1 MTSAQLFYVINL
13 LIYAGVDIIACLGL
27 SQQFGV
33 AGVTNFGFIIFQAAG
48 AYTAAILSLPS
59 QAANG
64 GFQSYIG
71 GWNLPWPIPWI
82 GAMIV
87 GGLIALPFTFL
98 VGRRL
103 RGDFAAVG
111 LLVTAVMANLL
122 VTNYRPALNG
132 VRRAVPGA
140 RSAAGRVQ
148 PAVRRA
154 TSGCTR
160 PSRSSWPPRST
171 GWCGG

>member
-1 MTSAQLFYVINL
+1 MPSADIFYIVNL
-13 LIYAGVDIIACLGL
+13 LVYAGVDAVACLGL

-48 AYTAAILSLPS
+48 AYTASVLSLPS
-59 QAANG
+59 QSANG

-71 GWNLPWPIPWI
+71 GLNLPWPVPWI
-82 GAMIV
+82 GAAIV

-111 LLVTAVMANLL
+111 LLITAVMANLL
-122 VTNYRPALNG
+122 ATNYRPLLNG
-132 VRRAVPGA
+132 SAGLSLVPA
-140 RSAAGRVQ
+140 PLQDRFDPQSAG
-148 PAVRRA
+148 
-154 TSGCTR
+154 
-160 PSRSSWPPRST
+160 
-171 GWCGG
+171 